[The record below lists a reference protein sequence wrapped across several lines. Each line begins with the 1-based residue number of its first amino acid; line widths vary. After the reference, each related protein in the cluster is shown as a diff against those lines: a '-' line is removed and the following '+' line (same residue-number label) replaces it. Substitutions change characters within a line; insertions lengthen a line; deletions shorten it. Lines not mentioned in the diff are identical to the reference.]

1 MTTTAAITTT
11 DQRVCAV
18 CQTPCNPVF
27 ERIEV
32 TVGVLPSKPSEIN
45 ALTYS
50 YTSSTQAVNM
60 GTNPQTIT
68 VSFSIAQQLTAT
80 MTYAEAFQYSEKA
93 SFKVCTRTGCGNETV
108 CVMAGRVHLHITQ
121 CVPTLKPL
129 ARTTHDCP
137 AVCTQL
143 GVPFVKEGSLEFG
156 AQQTFTTTTTNTAQ
170 TTTTYTTAL
179 QQQIPPLTLQEV
191 NASARADTIT
201 TRVPVTI
208 KTYYTCDKVM
218 MLHRHST
225 PCAISSVMCGGVP
238 DMHTAFAR
246 MCCAVQRNCTRALRP
261 HRLRAAPT
269 ALAA

>member
-1 MTTTAAITTT
+1 M
-11 DQRVCAV
+11 CE
-18 CQTPCNPVF
+18 TPCVPTF
-27 ERIEV
+27 DRIEV
-32 TVGVLPSKPSEIN
+32 EVGVLPSKPSETK
-45 ALTYS
+45 ALSYS

-68 VSFSIAQQLTAT
+68 VSFAIAQQLTAT

-93 SFKVCTRTGCGNETV
+93 SIK
-108 CVMAGRVHLHITQ
+108 I
-121 CVPTLKPL
+121 
-129 ARTTHDCP
+129 
-137 AVCTQL
+137 

-208 KTYYTCDKVM
+208 KTYYTCDKVEVK
-218 MLHRHST
+218 ST
-225 PCAISSVMCGGVP
+225 SALIKTEGTLSATAAELKITYGPQFPIDQPFVYPQATATCASNPICSDLGFREGNCCP
-238 DMHTAFAR
+238 DNSGTYRSCCSFCAAKPACAEYATTNTT
-246 MCCAVQRNCTRALRP
+246 MCCPARTNRLNPCCGSRP
-261 HRLRAAPT
+261 
-269 ALAA
+269 